1 MQFRLDEDD
10 AIEKLLN
17 DRIPVLVER
26 LVDRRELHFR
36 VFVYDGGGLC
46 CRAGVLG
53 LKRLELLLLLLLV
66 VLYLLRSLR
75 ARIL

>member
-46 CRAGVLG
+46 CRAGVL
-53 LKRLELLLLLLLV
+53 
-66 VLYLLRSLR
+66 
-75 ARIL
+75 